1 MRGASTGAPSSSTRA
16 ASRTTRRTGPFG
28 RAETQRFF
36 FDALAFS
43 ERPLLCA
50 NPRRLPLDAGGHRR
64 SPGARL
70 QSAFC
75 FRRYKGRQSATSAL
89 EGRGWHRIAYA
100 GNRAI
105 VHDGEWPHASER
117 VRALPPGT
125 RRVILGLNV
134 FGARVAQVNGRA
146 PEHSAAFNK
155 TVRLYQATARANQGG
170 GGKLTVDALKKN
182 KPLARLFV
190 GLARAK
196 AQAAAD
202 APDAPPVEAFAAGAR
217 VRARWRTGVRAWP
230 ATVAAAHEDGTLDL
244 RYDDGTKWDRAP
256 PSIARPVALASQ

>member
-1 MRGASTGAPSSSTRA
+1 MCEFLEAPPSTPGGIDALP
-16 ASRTTRRTGPFG
+16 G
-28 RAETQRFF
+28 RASDPRF
-36 FDALAFS
+36 AF
-43 ERPLLCA
+43 
-50 NPRRLPLDAGGHRR
+50 
-64 SPGARL
+64 
-70 QSAFC
+70 
-75 FRRYKGRQSATSAL
+75 RYKGRRSATSAL
-89 EGRGWHRIAYA
+89 DGRGWHRIAYA

-134 FGARVAQVNGRA
+134 FGARVAKVNGRA

-155 TVRLYQATARANQGG
+155 TVRLYQATARANRGG

-196 AQAAAD
+196 AQAAA
-202 APDAPPVEAFAAGAR
+202 DAPPVEAFAAGAR